1 MTISIKSPTST
12 TGSIQKNGSDVL
24 TFDSSD
30 NVTVVNNLSVSG
42 TVSSTGA
49 ITFDG
54 GTISGD
60 VNFDSGTLYVDAT
73 NNRVGIGTSSP
84 SYPLDIS
91 SSVDP
96 VIKVNCS
103 GTGPNTGL
111 SITKEQGSGDLGHW
125 NAININGNDNISY
138 ESRIQWVFDSIA
150 DGPIISGKRTGSGET
165 EFYVYTNQSETA
177 YKNLRID
184 AYGNYDFGH
193 VAEAQIKFNGMTAGA
208 YVDVK
213 HPSSAGSGYGYI
225 RFFHNG
231 SIIGQIAQNGTTA
244 VSYNT
249 SSDHRLK
256 ENNVGI
262 TDGITRVK
270 QLKPYR
276 FNFIAEPDTTVDGFF
291 AHEAQTV
298 VPESVTGTHNEVEVW
313 KEDDELP
320 EGVSVGDNKTDEDGN
335 TIPVYQGIDQSKLV
349 PLLTAALQEAI
360 TKIEDLET
368 RIQALENPNG

>member
-1 MTISIKSPTST
+1 MTFSVSAPTNN
-12 TGSIQKNGSDVL
+12 TGALLNNGTEVL
-24 TFDSSD
+24 SVESD
-30 NVTVVNNLSVSG
+30 NSIN
-42 TVSSTGA
+42 
-49 ITFDG
+49 I
-54 GTISGD
+54 
-60 VNFDSGTLYVDAT
+60 DSNTLYVDAT

-84 SYPLDIS
+84 SFPLDIS

-96 VIKVNCS
+96 VIRVNCS

-111 SITKEQGSGDLGHW
+111 SITKEQGSGDLADW
-125 NAININGNDNISY
+125 NAITINGNDNVSY

-150 DGPIISGKRTGSGET
+150 DGPIISGKRTGAGET
-165 EFYVYTNQSETA
+165 EFNVYTNQSETA
-177 YKNLRID
+177 YRNLRID

-256 ENNVGI
+256 ENNVDI
-262 TDGITRVK
+262 TDGISRVK
-270 QLKPYR
+270 QLNPYR
-276 FNFIAEPDTTVDGFF
+276 FNFIAEPDTTVDGFY
-291 AHEAQTV
+291 AHEVQSV
-298 VPESVTGTHNEVEVW
+298 VPEAITGTHNEV
-313 KEDDELP
+313 DDE
-320 EGVSVGDNKTDEDGN
+320 GN
-335 TIPVYQGIDQSKLV
+335 PVYQGIDQSKLV

-368 RIQALENPNG
+368 RIQTLENN